1 MFIFK
6 VSSFRV
12 IANLYWLQ
20 QAAILVDNE
29 ISEYTPIQRGVRQGC
44 VLSPLLFNIYTELI
58 FRHFDHLK
66 GTSIGGRNINNLR
79 CVDDTVLVSDT
90 EADLQALVSE
100 AKIHSENAGLSMN
113 IKKTKTMVVSKRD
126 AIPAQIKIDN
136 ETLEQVFNFK
146 YLGQT
151 ITQE

>member
-1 MFIFK
+1 
-6 VSSFRV
+6 
-12 IANLYWLQ
+12 
-20 QAAILVDNE
+20 
-29 ISEYTPIQRGVRQGC
+29 
-44 VLSPLLFNIYTELI
+44 
-58 FRHFDHLK
+58 
-66 GTSIGGRNINNLR
+66 
-79 CVDDTVLVSDT
+79 
-90 EADLQALVSE
+90 
-100 AKIHSENAGLSMN
+100 MN